1 MSSTFSYGYVFIRQH
16 KFVAL
21 TTRSK
26 VRLASVSQWGF
37 LSKLELSWYVFVLR
51 VFVTAV
57 PVRHVSVLSLN
68 F

>member
-21 TTRSK
+21 TRFK